1 LVAYNKEIR
10 AKARAQLKGKWGT
23 PILVCFLSM
32 IISGVISFIPG
43 IGGIAALILSGPI
56 TLGLTIF
63 FIKVASGEQAEVG
76 NLFDGFNNFVPAMVL
91 YLWMMLWVFLW
102 TLLLIIPGIIK
113 SLSYSMSF
121 YVLADDPQIS
131 FREALNV
138 SKRMTMGYK
147 GRIFLLGLSF
157 IGWAILACLTLG
169 IGFLWLTPYMQTS
182 FANLFIELKNEAV
195 ANGRYNSSLAG
206 NTVSA

>member
-1 LVAYNKEIR
+1 MVAYNKEIR

-23 PILVCFLSM
+23 PILVCLLYM
-32 IISGVISFIPG
+32 VISGVISVIPG
-43 IGGIAALILSGPI
+43 IGSIAALILAGPLM
-56 TLGLTIF
+56 LGFIIF
-63 FIKVASGEQAEVG
+63 FVKVASGEQAEVG
-76 NLFDGFNNFVPAMVL
+76 NLFEGFNNFVPAMAL
-91 YLWMMLWVFLW
+91 YLWMVLWVFLW

-113 SLSYSMSF
+113 SLSYSMCF
-121 YVLADDPQIS
+121 YVLADNPQIG

>member
-1 LVAYNKEIR
+1 MVAYNNEIR

-23 PILVCFLSM
+23 PILVCF
-32 IISGVISFIPG
+32 IYGVISLVISIVPG
-43 IGGIAALILSGPI
+43 IGSIAALILAGPLM
-56 TLGLTIF
+56 LGLTIF
-63 FIKVASGEQAEVG
+63 SLKFACGEQAEVG
-76 NLFDGFNNFVPAMVL
+76 NLFDGFNNFVAAMIL
-91 YLWMMLWVFLW
+91 YLWMVLWIFLW
-102 TLLLIIPGIIK
+102 SLLLIIPGIIK

-121 YVLADDPQIS
+121 YVLADNPQIG

-138 SKRMTMGYK
+138 SKRITMGYK

-169 IGFLWLTPYMQTS
+169 IGFLWLVPYMQIS